1 MESEIQTA
9 DIKVEKEEDGWCEME
24 AETTFHPTTIGS
36 GGVGVKTEDGPA
48 RWVVCGDVV
57 KREYGE
63 FQQGLYTMMS
73 DDWEGGGSLL

>member
-1 MESEIQTA
+1 MEEIQTA

-24 AETTFHPTTIGS
+24 AETTFHPTVIDS
-36 GGVGVKTEDGPA
+36 GEVGVKTKDGTT

-63 FQQGLYTMMS
+63 FQQGSCTMIS
-73 DDWEGGGSLL
+73 DDLGLGGG

>member
-1 MESEIQTA
+1 MEKIQTA

-24 AETTFHPTTIGS
+24 AETTFHPTAIGS

-63 FQQGLYTMMS
+63 FQQGLYTTTTGS
-73 DDWEGGGSLL
+73 GGGGVIAF